1 MSDAQREYRFIIGAY
16 SPDTLPMS
24 RLAEYMADLARL
36 LGEVERVHFVCLERG
51 STTLVQVV
59 EPEAVPEVQQ
69 RIHAIARGEAP
80 EDAAKAFDALNRR
93 LALDSATGSLREGD
107 GDEVIRFPG
116 CEQPHSFVFGTFNQ
130 PGVLDGVLIRIGGRD
145 DTVPVHLRDGDTIHM
160 CNATRDMARRL
171 AVHLYGATLRV
182 QGNGRWEREADGVWL
197 LRRFNI
203 TGFEE
208 LDDAPLSE
216 VVGRLRN
223 VEGSGWKNVDE
234 PSVELQRLRDL
245 DEIH

>member
-1 MSDAQREYRFIIGAY
+1 
-16 SPDTLPMS
+16 
-24 RLAEYMADLARL
+24 
-36 LGEVERVHFVCLERG
+36 
-51 STTLVQVV
+51 
-59 EPEAVPEVQQ
+59 
-69 RIHAIARGEAP
+69 
-80 EDAAKAFDALNRR
+80 
-93 LALDSATGSLREGD
+93 
-107 GDEVIRFPG
+107 
-116 CEQPHSFVFGTFNQ
+116 
-130 PGVLDGVLIRIGGRD
+130 
-145 DTVPVHLRDGDTIHM
+145 M